1 MCILLKRLLAC
12 WGCSLAILAS
22 AQARITVINRSLST
36 WTLRGAGT
44 GPTAQCLV
52 RLDGTGLGIGSSYT
66 PGPADPLPLLP
77 GLACDLTWDTPA
89 GIVAFTLHDKTA
101 GDSNPFL
108 VNLVAHWGVA
118 PRQGPSQMSLEV
130 FSLASRYAL
139 RPADIQQKLGTLDG
153 SGFII
158 HGESYQ
164 VFQGASLVQ
173 QMLTLLARNVPLLP
187 MGAGAPRADR
197 SPLPATPGSLPSL
210 DGASVASKEESAASP
225 GAPMDLEPAPSA
237 GAGSRKRPR
246 GEDRAEGPARKR
258 ARKEAKAPVA
268 EDPFAS
274 DADDSD
280 SPPAAGAARSRR
292 NGSRQSIHIR
302 NESGEAWTL
311 RAALRKD
318 VAVETR
324 PNAEG
329 QGGPETSTWA
339 TARKKMKPDVE
350 VAFTIADGTTAKFDL
365 SAPSNRIRR
374 GEVDRL
380 CFFPR
385 AGADG
390 AAAAGAR
397 FQVESVIVRVGE
409 ASAGGEPARG
419 GKVKRT
425 LPRILLDQTSPAFAW
440 LALGALDTAEATR
453 LQLLHCSPFPL

>member
-158 HGESYQ
+158 HGDSYQ

-173 QMLTLLARNVPLLP
+173 QMLTLLARNVPLTP
-187 MGAGAPRADR
+187 SRYARV
-197 SPLPATPGSLPSL
+197 PAIPGRGFGGLE
-210 DGASVASKEESAASP
+210 GGVRGESRRP
-225 GAPMDLEPAPSA
+225 HGP
-237 GAGSRKRPR
+237 GAGSVRR
-246 GEDRAEGPARKR
+246 GRLEETAER
-258 ARKEAKAPVA
+258 
-268 EDPFAS
+268 
-274 DADDSD
+274 
-280 SPPAAGAARSRR
+280 
-292 NGSRQSIHIR
+292 
-302 NESGEAWTL
+302 
-311 RAALRKD
+311 
-318 VAVETR
+318 
-324 PNAEG
+324 
-329 QGGPETSTWA
+329 GGPGRGTGA
-339 TARKKMKPDVE
+339 QARPQGSQ
-350 VAFTIADGTTAKFDL
+350 GTG
-365 SAPSNRIRR
+365 RR
-374 GEVDRL
+374 GSVRER
-380 CFFPR
+380 R
-385 AGADG
+385 G
-390 AAAAGAR
+390 R
-397 FQVESVIVRVGE
+397 FRQP
-409 ASAGGEPARG
+409 AGGRRRPEPQER
-419 GKVKRT
+419 
-425 LPRILLDQTSPAFAW
+425 FAP
-440 LALGALDTAEATR
+440 EHPHP
-453 LQLLHCSPFPL
+453 Q